1 MVESA
6 DHFSFDHPQNQG
18 YGEQKRLAYLLQSDP
33 NYHRLKIRFLEGWK
47 HPGKQIPHIHA
58 IFKIMLSEASFK
70 PFHEYR
76 AHVVNA
82 PFQNNPANEQ
92 FLFHGTTR
100 SCFLVEDKY
109 KVRLCD
115 LQRCS
120 LCRIIDQS
128 FDIAKCGTNHNFNRF
143 GWGIYTSACSSSES
157 FVKIVPQTS
166 TTSPEADDYIKNT
179 DKAGTLRVV
188 LVNRVIVGKP
198 YEQCRNAT
206 NLVQPPSGYHSLTGT
221 PGTNLNYEETV
232 VYSNDAIRP
241 AFLIVYG
248 DAPPKS
254 QSKTQALLSRM
265 FNTSLVG

>member
-18 YGEQKRLAYLLQSDP
+18 YDEQKRLAYLLQSDP
-33 NYHRLKIRFLEGWK
+33 NYHRLKIKFLEGWK
-47 HPGKQIPHIHA
+47 HPEKQMPHVHA
-58 IFKIMLSEASFK
+58 IFKIMSSEASLK

-76 AHVVNA
+76 AHIVNA
-82 PFQNNPANEQ
+82 PSQKNPANEQ

-100 SCFLVEDKY
+100 SCFLVEDRY

-120 LCRIIDQS
+120 LCRIIDES
-128 FDIAKCGTNHNFNRF
+128 FDIAKCGTKHNFNRF
-143 GWGIYTSACSSSES
+143 GRGIYTSACSS
-157 FVKIVPQTS
+157 K
-166 TTSPEADDYIKNT
+166 ADDYISNT
-179 DKAGTLRVV
+179 DEAGMLRVV
-188 LVNRVIVGKP
+188 LVNRVIVGMP
-198 YEQCRNAT
+198 YEQRRNAT
-206 NLVQPPSGYHSLTGT
+206 KLVQPPSGYHSLTGT
-221 PGTNLNYEETV
+221 PGIHLNYEETV

-254 QSKTQALLSRM
+254 QSKMQALVSKL
-265 FNTSLVG
+265 FNTSLV